1 MQLDLKKMST
11 YFLCL
16 ILGMSMISFGL
27 MNIAFDLQNKEL
39 TETEIIEKAR
49 NLGMIKI
56 KDQIKEIEKIN
67 E

>member
-1 MQLDLKKMST
+1 MQLNLKKMSI
-11 YFLCL
+11 YFLFL

-39 TETEIIEKAR
+39 TEIEIIEKAR
-49 NLGMIKI
+49 DLGMVKI

-67 E
+67 K